1 MGCAKKKLEILMREH
16 RSTDFQ
22 KNSAL
27 QVEETNYDHT
37 LWEWNNLEVLFFF
50 FKYSLRAI
58 LGLP

>member
-1 MGCAKKKLEILMREH
+1 MREH

-37 LWEWNNLEVLFFF
+37 LQEWNNLEVLFFF